1 MSQIDVESIIEK
13 TLPNL
18 PGWCDS
24 VKGKRMS
31 QLARGAEVCVELGVF
46 GGRGLVAIAL
56 TLLDQGF
63 GRADGV
69 DPFTVA
75 ASLEGSNDEAND
87 EWWSRLDYAAIEQ
100 AARDA
105 LQNLGLSPQHAQII
119 RLRSREAVG
128 LYEDESVDVIHQDS
142 NHSEEVSS
150 EEVALWAPKIAPRG
164 YWIFDDTNW
173 PSTQRAQRELVSLGF
188 TEIEDHGD
196 WKVYQK
202 NEKP

>member
-1 MSQIDVESIIEK
+1 MSKTHVEMIIEQ

-18 PGWCDS
+18 PGWC
-24 VKGKRMS
+24 VPEKGKRMS
-31 QLARGAEVCVELGVF
+31 QLARGAKLCVELGVF
-46 GGRGLVAIAL
+46 GGRGLVAFAL
-56 TLLDQGF
+56 TLSDQGF
-63 GRADGV
+63 GRADGI
-69 DPFTVA
+69 DPFTVE

-87 EWWSRLDYAAIEQ
+87 EWWSRLDYSAIEQ

-105 LQNLGLSPQHAQII
+105 LQSLLLSPKYAQII

-128 LYEDESVDVIHQDS
+128 LYENESVDVIHQDS

-150 EEVALWAPKIAPRG
+150 EEVALWVPKIAPGG
-164 YWIFDDTNW
+164 YWIFDDANW
-173 PSTQRAQRELVSLGF
+173 PSTKRAQRELESLGF

-202 NEKP
+202 NEKS